1 MSDINCS
8 DVCNRGNDSNSCQI
22 CSLREKTGHGK
33 LWESPVCKYI
43 LTDFGFIPGS
53 EEFNSIY
60 NTWLRNSN
68 IDTTSPHDI
77 DAKLMGISWEGRATK
92 SGQPVKEKY
101 GDGISIKLIK
111 KGCDICMGK
120 LSRIWEHFDQGPWSM
135 IVGFYS
141 EKKIEGVKCLC
152 IESVYYIPFVNQQ
165 EGKKAFF
172 GDVPHD
178 FPEKL
183 QNLEYKVKE
192 AWSYKKGK
200 EGVKGLSNDN
210 IEIVPFESLTEKQK
224 DWRRRGSTDN
234 NSSIQDIKDACT
246 RCMQTIL
253 SLQEELQPSK
263 LTPSKVAVKISS
275 GNSRVQGRVLYKNF
289 LRLAQVIGSNITDNE
304 DINENNV
311 LLPIKKMNIGSGESK
326 SGGRKRRTK
335 KRKTKKRKSKKRKT
349 KKRKSKRR

>member
-1 MSDINCS
+1 MSNINCPI
-8 DVCNRGNDSNSCQI
+8 VCNRAGNDNESCQI

-43 LTDFGFIPGS
+43 LTDFNFIPGS
-53 EEFNSIY
+53 DEFKSIY

-77 DAKLMGISWEGRATK
+77 DAKLMGISWDGLVTK
-92 SGQPVKEKY
+92 SGQSVKEKY

-111 KGCDICMGK
+111 KSCDICMGK

-141 EKKIEGVKCLC
+141 EKMIEEVKCLC

-192 AWSYKKGK
+192 AWSYKKG
-200 EGVKGLSNDN
+200 EGGLNGLSDDDK
-210 IEIVPFESLTEKQK
+210 EIIPFGNLTKTQK
-224 DWRRRGSTDN
+224 DWRKRDN
-234 NSSIQDIKDACT
+234 
-246 RCMQTIL
+246 
-253 SLQEELQPSK
+253 
-263 LTPSKVAVKISS
+263 
-275 GNSRVQGRVLYKNF
+275 
-289 LRLAQVIGSNITDNE
+289 
-304 DINENNV
+304 
-311 LLPIKKMNIGSGESK
+311 
-326 SGGRKRRTK
+326 
-335 KRKTKKRKSKKRKT
+335 
-349 KKRKSKRR
+349 